1 MKSAPAAPT
10 TICGL
15 GDDLLCEVFLRL
27 PSLPSL
33 VRAALTCPAFL
44 RAVRSSPS
52 FRRRFRDLHPAPLLG
67 VFLDIYDSAMPAFV
81 PNRHW
86 SDPDHTAAVR
96 GAEVFLTRVP
106 DVEDEGS
113 DDPDHAAAVRG
124 ADVSLTRVHED
135 ESEGGDGDGDEE
147 SEFEGGYKSPGWSMT
162 SCRDGY
168 VVLVSRST
176 KRAAVYDPLTRR
188 LHLLRAP
195 PVETR
200 EDAEPEF
207 VVVTPEEDPR
217 SFRVVCISKE
227 MRAAQV
233 AVFSPGSMEWQ
244 IFPKVG
250 NLKQFLVYNGP
261 IVNGT
266 LVNGSV
272 YWACSSGSDL
282 HVLNTATL
290 HFSQIDLPPLNDVWD
305 WGQTFKIV
313 GESSDGKPCVARLA
327 DLTLEVWVRR
337 AAADGADRWMLDT
350 TFPVPHANGKLKLQ
364 NVDEGSI
371 EVAAII
377 SGTVYLSLDQRSY
390 GGGDSTWLLS
400 FCTQTEELKKV
411 CPITYSVDKS
421 CYPYVMAWPP
431 VLVGRKVNSGLE
443 GALTKRNKD

>member
-96 GAEVFLTRVP
+96 GADVFLTRVP

-261 IVNGT
+261 IVN
-266 LVNGSV
+266 
-272 YWACSSGSDL
+272 
-282 HVLNTATL
+282 
-290 HFSQIDLPPLNDVWD
+290 
-305 WGQTFKIV
+305 
-313 GESSDGKPCVARLA
+313 
-327 DLTLEVWVRR
+327 
-337 AAADGADRWMLDT
+337 
-350 TFPVPHANGKLKLQ
+350 
-364 NVDEGSI
+364 
-371 EVAAII
+371 
-377 SGTVYLSLDQRSY
+377 
-390 GGGDSTWLLS
+390 
-400 FCTQTEELKKV
+400 
-411 CPITYSVDKS
+411 
-421 CYPYVMAWPP
+421 
-431 VLVGRKVNSGLE
+431 SGLE

>member
-1 MKSAPAAPT
+1 
-10 TICGL
+10 
-15 GDDLLCEVFLRL
+15 
-27 PSLPSL
+27 
-33 VRAALTCPAFL
+33 
-44 RAVRSSPS
+44 
-52 FRRRFRDLHPAPLLG
+52 
-67 VFLDIYDSAMPAFV
+67 MPAFV

-86 SDPDHTAAVR
+86 SDPDHTAAVC
-96 GAEVFLTRVP
+96 GADVFLTRVP

-113 DDPDHAAAVRG
+113 DSEHATAVRG
-124 ADVSLTRVHED
+124 ADVFLTRVHED
-135 ESEGGDGDGDEE
+135 EEGEV
-147 SEFEGGYKSPGWSMT
+147 EGGYKSPGWSMT

-168 VVLVSRST
+168 VVLVNQST
-176 KRAAVYDPLTRR
+176 KRTAVYDPLTRC

-200 EDAEPEF
+200 EDAESEF

-227 MRAAQV
+227 MRAATVFWLSV
-233 AVFSPGSMEWQ
+233 AVFSPDSREWQ

-290 HFSQIDLPPLNDVWD
+290 QLSQIDLPPVNDVWD
-305 WGQTFKIV
+305 WGPTFKVV

-337 AAADGADRWMLDT
+337 AAADGVDRWMLDT
-350 TFPVPHANGKLKLQ
+350 TFPMPDAIGTLKLQ
-364 NVDEGSI
+364 NVDERSI

-390 GGGDSTWLLS
+390 GRGDSTWLLS
-400 FCTQTEELKKV
+400 FCIETDELKKV
-411 CPITYSVDKS
+411 CPITWSIDKS
-421 CYPYVMAWPP
+421 CYPYVMEWPP
-431 VLVGRKVNSGLE
+431 VLVGPKVNSGLE
-443 GALTKRNKD
+443 GA